1 MRRPTKDFV
10 DAVGSDDRLQ
20 LVKIEEVKRMGTD
33 AEKGRIK
40 TVIVKREDPGE
51 DTDTAWKNLPIPCDG
66 EPPSSIVSIEP
77 LNPSKTEPSTN
88 SQLPASVAT
97 DRGHSDHGALRKEV
111 SQSSSVSGS
120 TIAALV
126 AGSHK
131 ARKRE
136 RDSLDETMEER
147 KELFELHTSSP
158 GDDMG
163 GQDSSVPA
171 RRPSRRHSSVAK
183 RPNPN
188 SLGVTAADSVAKRG
202 DQRRGS
208 MLSSTIKG
216 EGQADKTMEAKGVKS
231 MGRLQKSALEMNS
244 SRAERSA
251 SRRRS
256 MML

>member
-1 MRRPTKDFV
+1 M
-10 DAVGSDDRLQ
+10 DAVGADDRLQ
-20 LVKIEEVKRMGTD
+20 LVKVEEVKRVGND
-33 AEKGRIK
+33 AEKGWIK

-66 EPPSSIVSIEP
+66 ERPSSIGSIEP
-77 LNPSKTEPSTN
+77 LNPSKTKSSTN

-97 DRGHSDHGALRKEV
+97 DRGHSDHGALRKEDL
-111 SQSSSVSGS
+111 QSSSISGS

-136 RDSLDETMEER
+136 RDSLDETMGEP
-147 KELFELHTSSP
+147 KELHTSSP
-158 GDDMG
+158 GDDMA

-171 RRPSRRHSSVAK
+171 RPSRRLSSVAK
-183 RPNPN
+183 RPNPK
-188 SLGVTAADSVAKRG
+188 SLGATAADSAAKRG
-202 DQRRGS
+202 DQRRES

-216 EGQADKTMEAKGVKS
+216 EGQADNTIEAKGVKS
-231 MGRLQKSALEMNS
+231 MGRLQKSALEINS